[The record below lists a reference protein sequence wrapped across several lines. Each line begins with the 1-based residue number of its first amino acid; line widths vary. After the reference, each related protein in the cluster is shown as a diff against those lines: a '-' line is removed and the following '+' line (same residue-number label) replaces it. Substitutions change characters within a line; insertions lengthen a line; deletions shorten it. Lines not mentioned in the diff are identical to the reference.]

1 MAQFAVEEGLRSIHQ
16 EREGHDRGE
25 LHFRRLL
32 EKLPAAAY
40 TCDPD
45 GLITYFNPQAVEL
58 WGRAPKLN
66 DPVDRFCGSFK
77 LFAADG
83 APIRHDR
90 CGMAQA
96 LDTNQGYNGQEILV
110 QRPDGRSLTVLA
122 YANPIRDEAG
132 PPFGAV
138 NGLGGITDRKP

>member
-25 LHFRRLL
+25 LHFRSLV
-32 EKLPAAAY
+32 EKLPAGAY

-45 GLITYFNPQAVEL
+45 GLITYFNPHAVQL

-77 LFAADG
+77 LFTMDG
-83 APIRHDR
+83 LPIAHDE
-90 CGMAQA
+90 CWMALA
-96 LDTNQGYNGQEILV
+96 LKNLSEYNGHEIV
-110 QRPDGRSLTVLA
+110 IERPDGRRLTAL
-122 YANPIRDEAG
+122 
-132 PPFGAV
+132 
-138 NGLGGITDRKP
+138 